1 MDPLPNSMDMAK
13 QGSDSLQYQLS
24 ALCIG
29 MRTEQTEQLIHD
41 IQQLMRDNE
50 QSPAGK
56 GPALEENLRSYL
68 EHLEHWEHWGLNE

>member
-1 MDPLPNSMDMAK
+1 MNPGQNSVDIAK
-13 QGSDSLQYQLS
+13 QGSESLQYQLN
-24 ALCIG
+24 ALCLG

-41 IQQLMRDNE
+41 IEQLMRDIGR
-50 QSPAGK
+50 SSAGM